1 MGIWR
6 ESTKHSTERGMPSE
20 KTTTIDCR
28 ISLRAYSNCL
38 APTARAIMVVKPT
51 PSAMITEL
59 IRLIGL
65 WLMETEAV
73 ALAPSAPTMAVSTD

>member
-1 MGIWR
+1 
-6 ESTKHSTERGMPSE
+6 
-20 KTTTIDCR
+20 
-28 ISLRAYSNCL
+28 
-38 APTARAIMVVKPT
+38 MVVKPT

>member
-1 MGIWR
+1 
-6 ESTKHSTERGMPSE
+6 
-20 KTTTIDCR
+20 
-28 ISLRAYSNCL
+28 
-38 APTARAIMVVKPT
+38 MVVKPT

-73 ALAPSAPTMAVSTD
+73 AIGTECPDHGGVDRLNQRDQNLLNKDWPGQHDDDEQWMLGLVRYRNNAMLHNTLLFK